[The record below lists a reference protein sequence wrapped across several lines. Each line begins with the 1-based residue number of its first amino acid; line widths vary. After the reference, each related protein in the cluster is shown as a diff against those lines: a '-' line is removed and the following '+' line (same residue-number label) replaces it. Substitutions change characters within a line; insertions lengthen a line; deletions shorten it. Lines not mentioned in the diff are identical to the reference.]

1 MPGNQK
7 SCLMPDIVDLI
18 FSLVSTHKM
27 LQETVGIKAGV
38 K

>member
-7 SCLMPDIVDLI
+7 SYLMPGIADLI
-18 FSLVSTHKM
+18 FSLVSIQKM
-27 LQETVGIKAGV
+27 LQETVDIIAGV